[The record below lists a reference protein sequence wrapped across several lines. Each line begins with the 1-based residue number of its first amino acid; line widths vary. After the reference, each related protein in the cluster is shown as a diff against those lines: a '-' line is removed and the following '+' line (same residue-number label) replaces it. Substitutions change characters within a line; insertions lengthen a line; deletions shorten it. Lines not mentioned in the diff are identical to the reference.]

1 MRARGPV
8 GGGGEAAEA
17 TTSRSGGA
25 SGRSG
30 LTGLGPDETGECSP
44 NSGLPGSDPS
54 EKARR
59 VRERRGDAGGGEEDE
74 EEEDAIVAEGGRP
87 RSEATPAAEEDLG
100 ARAPTEEGL
109 GARRRRRRAWAR
121 GADGGDPERA
131 KRGKKARGSSER
143 ACLEKLKT
151 CRNKREPF
159 VRNVGKA

>member
-1 MRARGPV
+1 MAPPIAAAHPERVSAGGTSGNGSVAQSLGRYRPAARARTPWSSSSRARGPV
-8 GGGGEAAEA
+8 EGGGEAAEA

-87 RSEATPAAEEDLG
+87 RSEATPEAEENLG
-100 ARAPTEEGL
+100 ARAPAEESL
-109 GARRRRRRAWAR
+109 GARRRRRR
-121 GADGGDPERA
+121 P
-131 KRGKKARGSSER
+131 
-143 ACLEKLKT
+143 
-151 CRNKREPF
+151 
-159 VRNVGKA
+159 